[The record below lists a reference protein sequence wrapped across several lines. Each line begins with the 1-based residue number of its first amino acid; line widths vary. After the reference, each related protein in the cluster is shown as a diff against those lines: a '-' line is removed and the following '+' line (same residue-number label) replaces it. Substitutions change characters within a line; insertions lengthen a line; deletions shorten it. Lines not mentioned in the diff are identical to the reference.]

1 MRSVQVVRLDGPQ
14 GVELVDVPAP
24 EPAPGQ
30 LLVEVHALGVS
41 WPDLLQ
47 SRGDYQ
53 LRPEVPFQLGMDFAG
68 VVARAPHGCGFQEG
82 DRVACVLP
90 YGGGADLVAVD
101 VGSVLPLPDQVTF
114 VKAAALPLN
123 YLTAQFALQTR
134 AQLQPGETVL
144 VHGAAGG
151 VGTASLQVARGLG
164 ARTIA
169 VVSTE
174 AKADFVRGLGADHAV
189 LVDGFLGA
197 VRDLTDGVGVDVVV
211 DVVGGDLMTDSL
223 RSLAPLGRL
232 LVVGFTGGA
241 IPQVKVNRLLLG
253 NIDVRGVGWGGYAM
267 GRPGYLR
274 TQWDALLPM
283 LESGVLDPP
292 VPTTYPVEEAAR
304 ALTDLA
310 SRSVLGK
317 TVLTLR

>member
-1 MRSVQVVRLDGPQ
+1 MRSVQVVRLDGPR
-14 GVELVDVPAP
+14 GVEVVDAP
-24 EPAPGQ
+24 DPSPGPGQ
-30 LLVEVHALGVS
+30 VLVEVHALGMS

-47 SRGDYQ
+47 SRGEYQ
-53 LRPEVPFQLGMDFAG
+53 LRPELPFQLGVDFAG
-68 VVARAPHGCGFQEG
+68 VVVAAPAASGFAPG

-101 VGSVLPLPDQVTF
+101 AGSVFPLPDGVDL
-114 VKAAALPLN
+114 VKAAALPMN
-123 YLTAQFALQTR
+123 YLTAQFALHTR
-134 AQLQPGETVL
+134 GQLQPDETVL

-151 VGTASLQVARGLG
+151 VGTASLQVARGYG
-164 ARTIA
+164 ARTVA

-174 AKADFVRGLGADHAV
+174 AKAEFVRGLGADHAV
-189 LVDGFLGA
+189 LTDGFLGA
-197 VRDLTDGVGVDVVV
+197 VKELTDGRGVDVVV

-223 RSLAPLGRL
+223 RALAPLGRL

-253 NIDVRGVGWGGYAM
+253 NLDVRGVGWGAFAM
-267 GRPGYLR
+267 TRAGYLR
-274 TQWDALLPM
+274 SQWDALLPM

-292 VPTTYPVEEAAR
+292 VLTTYPLQEVGR
-304 ALTDLA
+304 ALADLE
-310 SRSVLGK
+310 SRAVLGK